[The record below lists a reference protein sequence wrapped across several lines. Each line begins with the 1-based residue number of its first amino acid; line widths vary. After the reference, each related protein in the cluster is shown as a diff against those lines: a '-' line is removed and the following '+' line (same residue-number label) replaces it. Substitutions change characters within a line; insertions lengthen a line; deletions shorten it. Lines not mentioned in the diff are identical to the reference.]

1 MKLLIQRVN
10 NASVSVDNAIVG
22 EIQKGLLVFIG
33 LKPGDSE
40 TECDYLIK
48 KILKLRVF
56 PEGFRSMEQNVVD
69 CGYEILIVSQFTLY
83 ADCNKGNRPSFAK
96 AMAPDQ
102 AEVLYNEFLA
112 RLKTQYPKIQ
122 EGVFG
127 ADMQVSL
134 VNEGPITIELSSKA

>member
-10 NASVSVDNAIVG
+10 HASVSVDNAIVG

-33 LKPGDSE
+33 LKPGDSG

-48 KILKLRVF
+48 KLLKLRVF
-56 PEGFRSMEQNVVD
+56 PEGFRSMEQNVID

-96 AMAPDQ
+96 AMAPEQ
-102 AEVLYNEFLA
+102 AEVLYNEFLV
-112 RLKTQYPKIQ
+112 RLKTQYSKIQ

-134 VNEGPITIELSSKA
+134 VNDGPITIELSSKA

>member
-1 MKLLIQRVN
+1 
-10 NASVSVDNAIVG
+10 
-22 EIQKGLLVFIG
+22 
-33 LKPGDSE
+33 
-40 TECDYLIK
+40 
-48 KILKLRVF
+48 
-56 PEGFRSMEQNVVD
+56 MEQNVVD

-134 VNEGPITIELSSKA
+134 VNDGPITIELSSKA